1 MDANKTHKQSTAD
14 APETGVPEATHHE
27 IQRLIE
33 IVATLRGPDGCP
45 WDRAQTLE
53 SLKPHLIEEAYE
65 LLDVAAGP
73 DADRHCDELGDVLL
87 QILLHCRLR
96 EEQGAFALADVAR
109 NLADK
114 LVRRHPHVFGEA
126 RADTP
131 DDVIQHWE
139 QVKAAERTAAAS
151 DAASA
156 TPPSVLDGVPR
167 HLPALMKAQRT
178 QGRAARVGFDWD
190 QTADVIAKID
200 EELAE
205 VREAIARQDPDT
217 VREEIGD
224 LLFSVVNLARFQK
237 IHAEAALDAAVEKFV
252 RRFRAVE
259 ARIHAAGRTLD
270 ACRLAEL
277 DALWDSVKAEERKQG
292 KATP

>member
-1 MDANKTHKQSTAD
+1 MDTHQTTA
-14 APETGVPEATHHE
+14 ATE
-27 IQRLIE
+27 IERLID

-87 QILLHCRLR
+87 QILLHCQIR

-126 RADTP
+126 RADSP
-131 DDVIQHWE
+131 DEVVQHWE
-139 QVKAAERTAAAS
+139 RVKAAERAAAAS
-151 DAASA
+151 DTASA

-178 QGRAARVGFDWD
+178 QGRAARSGFDWD
-190 QTADVIAKID
+190 RTEDVLDKVV
-200 EELAE
+200 EEIAE
-205 VREAIARQDPDT
+205 VREAIVREDPDA

-237 IHAEAALDAAVEKFV
+237 THAEAALDAAVEKFV

-259 ARIHAAGRTLD
+259 TRVHAQGRTLD
-270 ACRLAEL
+270 TYRLAEL
-277 DALWDSVKAEERKQG
+277 DALWDSVKDDERKQG